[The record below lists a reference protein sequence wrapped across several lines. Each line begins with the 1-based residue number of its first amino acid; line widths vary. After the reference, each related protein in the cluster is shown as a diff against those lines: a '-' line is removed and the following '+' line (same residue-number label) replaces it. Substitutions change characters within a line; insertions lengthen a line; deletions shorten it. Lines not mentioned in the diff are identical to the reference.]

1 MRHGHLGGVLK
12 VLKNVVFFFTVYIER
27 SICVDSWR
35 VSTQKSTMSF
45 SEVLRFGI
53 LFTRHIVDW
62 KKNNTTFFFWAG
74 CLTFLVS
81 CSFQSVFL
89 MIETKQG
96 FSHDRNKPS
105 ESHLKCVL
113 YDVFHFFLAEF
124 FLFLVQKTF
133 LRGVVRPCQVLI
145 QMQLLWFYGRSKD
158 KSEQWLWVVIHS
170 YCSVVTLLVFS
181 L

>member
-1 MRHGHLGGVLK
+1 MLFFFHCVHWTFNLCWQLTRFNTKIHDVILGGVALWYP
-12 VLKNVVFFFTVYIER
+12 FYSTH
-27 SICVDSWR
+27 SWLEEK
-35 VSTQKSTMSF
+35 QYN
-45 SEVLRFGI
+45 I
-53 LFTRHIVDW
+53 
-62 KKNNTTFFFWAG
+62 FFWAG